1 MATANEILHD
11 EAVNYAIQLHRYSN
25 GEVRRIIAL
34 LNRAD
39 AQLTAELD
47 AAIARNAPQATIDHI
62 DVVLQQ
68 VRAINAEAYRQVGA
82 TLTAHLAEFTAYTVG
97 KELGIIRLALPGGAR
112 AVVDLQG
119 VSPAQVNAA
128 AMARPF
134 QGRLLREWMA
144 DLETARAAKIRDAVR
159 IGIVNGDTTEKI
171 VRTIRGTRANGYV
184 DGLLERPRA
193 DLETIVRS
201 AISHTAAYAREQVVQ
216 ANADIVKASRWVS
229 TLDNRTTQLCRVRDG
244 HTYSTEKH
252 KPLDGGP
259 PWGAGPGQLHFN
271 AIPAGSLVQT
281 RCGLVPIERIR
292 VGDDVLTHRGRF
304 KPVVDVRGKRN
315 EIGVVRVVHT
325 EAGRIFRAT
334 DDHPVFV
341 DGRGWVF
348 AGTLEVGDALF
359 HDPQHTNEIGRVAG
373 QVVPESEYGPAVPDE
388 AGITGGRTR
397 QLAASGIGFNCD
409 LDGWEREVDNVIRSL
424 VLKYPSAVE
433 SQSVL
438 HQLFALTWMIGEER
452 GHALREFLAN
462 SVLHGNSAPHIADA
476 FIGAASDLGGLHA
489 RHDFRM
495 CGRVV
500 LLHALS
506 VAGVKLARF
515 LAHTIGPMF
524 ASAPVFAGS
533 TGEVASS
540 LLLFGSN
547 GDALDGG
554 EPGKRPVGDSVLT
567 LNAAQGMSLFDMQVK
582 DEGRI
587 IGQRF
592 GHDRVSALYVQD
604 YSGDVY
610 DLEVSDDAS
619 YVCNGI
625 VVSNCRSVSVPVLK
639 SWRELGLKDPS
650 PATRASMDGAVP
662 AEMNYAEWLAKQP
675 MERVEEI
682 LGPIRARLYKKGGLK
697 LAQFSNNKGELYT
710 LDELRKLDAAAFAKA
725 GL

>member
-1 MATANEILHD
+1 MATANETLHD

-25 GEVRRIIAL
+25 GQVRKIIAL

-159 IGIVNGDTTEKI
+159 IGIVNGNTTEQI
-171 VRTIRGTRANGYV
+171 VRTIRGTRANGYA

-216 ANADIVKASRWVS
+216 ANADIVRALAWVAV
-229 TLDNRTTQLCRVRDG
+229 LDQKTTQQCRVRDG
-244 HTYSTEKH
+244 HTYSTDKH

-259 PWGAGPGQLHFN
+259 PWGAGPGQLHF
-271 AIPAGSLVQT
+271 
-281 RCGLVPIERIR
+281 
-292 VGDDVLTHRGRF
+292 
-304 KPVVDVRGKRN
+304 
-315 EIGVVRVVHT
+315 
-325 EAGRIFRAT
+325 
-334 DDHPVFV
+334 
-341 DGRGWVF
+341 
-348 AGTLEVGDALF
+348 
-359 HDPQHTNEIGRVAG
+359 
-373 QVVPESEYGPAVPDE
+373 
-388 AGITGGRTR
+388 
-397 QLAASGIGFNCD
+397 
-409 LDGWEREVDNVIRSL
+409 
-424 VLKYPSAVE
+424 
-433 SQSVL
+433 
-438 HQLFALTWMIGEER
+438 
-452 GHALREFLAN
+452 
-462 SVLHGNSAPHIADA
+462 
-476 FIGAASDLGGLHA
+476 
-489 RHDFRM
+489 
-495 CGRVV
+495 
-500 LLHALS
+500 
-506 VAGVKLARF
+506 
-515 LAHTIGPMF
+515 
-524 ASAPVFAGS
+524 
-533 TGEVASS
+533 
-540 LLLFGSN
+540 
-547 GDALDGG
+547 
-554 EPGKRPVGDSVLT
+554 
-567 LNAAQGMSLFDMQVK
+567 
-582 DEGRI
+582 
-587 IGQRF
+587 
-592 GHDRVSALYVQD
+592 
-604 YSGDVY
+604 
-610 DLEVSDDAS
+610 
-619 YVCNGI
+619 
-625 VVSNCRSVSVPVLK
+625 NCRSVSVPVLK

-697 LAQFSNNKGELYT
+697 LAQFSNDKGTLYT

-725 GL
+725 GLS